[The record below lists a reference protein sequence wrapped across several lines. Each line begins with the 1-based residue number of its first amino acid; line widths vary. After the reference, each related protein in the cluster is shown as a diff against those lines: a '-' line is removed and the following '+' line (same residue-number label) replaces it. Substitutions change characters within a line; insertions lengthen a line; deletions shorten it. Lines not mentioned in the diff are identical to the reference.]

1 MCITTNAR
9 YPPISLLTIRLGN
22 LRLHK
27 ESYSFSSWTP
37 LFSAFVHLGMSSLP
51 VCTLNDRLVF
61 QRKTQSGRRTLCHDL
76 LNWLFPPIL
85 NCAPLHSHQYPW
97 GALSMNA
104 DFLQWPF
111 PPCSKPDVMTLTHPW
126 KANAAAEFWLGL
138 LLPRPVFGN
147 WIKCQ
152 LKELHS

>member
-1 MCITTNAR
+1 MRITTSAR

-27 ESYSFSSWTP
+27 ESYST
-37 LFSAFVHLGMSSLP
+37 LP

-97 GALSMNA
+97 VALSMNA

-126 KANAAAEFWLGL
+126 KANAAAEFWLSGAAA
-138 LLPRPVFGN
+138 PSACFR
-147 WIKCQ
+147 
-152 LKELHS
+152 ELDQMSAQRVEFLAP